1 MACLDPWANSR
12 LKGGERVER
21 EEREGERELLFYGP
35 HIKLAPLASLEG
47 ANVLRGANS
56 Y

>member
-1 MACLDPWANSR
+1 V

-21 EEREGERELLFYGP
+21 EEIGREIGLLFYGP
-35 HIKLAPLASLEG
+35 HKKLAPLTPLGG

-56 Y
+56 L

>member
-1 MACLDPWANSR
+1 MVCLDPWANSR

-21 EEREGERELLFYGP
+21 EEREGELLFYSP
-35 HIKLAPLASLEG
+35 HTKLALLASLRV

-56 Y
+56 H